1 MPHSHLP
8 LVLFFQINV
17 DHQNYLPGNKIR
29 YIGMLTSEI
38 SVDSHKGIEALRAQ
52 VENDAKQRRQAFQRL
67 TQAQDRTQVQIEL
80 IQSELSSV
88 ASQLHHMEAGLAERL
103 LELEKAMQKA
113 TVGRSRSLLATMQPG
128 HQLPF
133 WLAFLTHQSQTL

>member
-8 LVLFFQINV
+8 LVHFYQINI
-17 DHQNYLPGNKIR
+17 DYQNYLPGNKIR
-29 YIGMLTSEI
+29 YIGRLTSEI

-88 ASQLHHMEAGLAERL
+88 ASQLHHMEEGLTERL

-113 TVGRSRSLLATMQPG
+113 TVGRSRFLLATMQPG

-133 WLAFLTHQSQTL
+133 WLAFLTHESQTL